1 MIILPRVTSATAA
14 GRTILLVILAWWTWR
29 FVSHPLDWEV
39 MNASFLHLV
48 NLPFHEA
55 GHYVF
60 LPLGEFMTI
69 LGGSLFQ
76 VIIPVVCAVAFARRE
91 DWFGMAVASWW
102 AGESLVDVAPYI
114 ADARALQMPLLGG
127 ATGAEVEGHDWEA
140 ILGRLGWLHLDHTLG
155 LGVHVVGSLVM
166 VASLAVGAWLLL
178 KGPRTQAVEA

>member
-1 MIILPRVTSATAA
+1 VTSAATA
-14 GRTILLVILAWWTWR
+14 GRAILLAILAWWTWR

-69 LGGSLFQ
+69 LGGSLLQ
-76 VIIPVVCAVAFARRE
+76 VIIPIVCAVAFARRE
-91 DWFGMAVASWW
+91 DWFGMAVGIWW

-127 ATGAEVEGHDWEA
+127 GTGAEVEGHDWEA

-155 LGVHVVGSLVM
+155 MSAHVAGSAIM
-166 VASLAVGAWLLL
+166 VASLALGVWLLL
-178 KGPRTQAVEA
+178 GSSRAERVEA